1 MKICNSEF
9 NIIVP
14 LMFDSCD
21 FTKLCSVMDK
31 ETITRKEME
40 KLEEPKRNYD
50 SEFWFRHC
58 FQPQKL
64 SPSRE
69 LQGSPILD
77 EKNEGYIIRFELSQV
92 KRQEIGLHN
101 NERTR
106 YLLEKDGIPFQ
117 IRKVRLWALRVGIA
131 FLTIEV
137 WGNELG
143 EKEVLNLS
151 YSLNSVNIEKIIS
164 YERRDPVNGIKKIT
178 TNLKDI
184 IEKFW
189 KLQKYVP
196 FYPVPD
202 ETLKHT
208 NCLFY
213 GVTSVKDKEHFK
225 MFLEMFRMG
234 QRGNRK
240 LAKGISH
247 ENWYHFYTYIN
258 WSIGK
263 KMLAAVGDLTEG
275 GDENKQFLQDPGG
288 LKAKIQENYLPL
300 YVYYLG
306 IWFYMKRLKRECEEA
321 ERKNSSANKDKLI
334 QELVNL
340 RKIPLKDLI
349 SEEHIRVLFEEYV
362 SQNILKLDELM
373 KILTGDFLPVLI
385 ETRSCDVFISYRRKN
400 GFYPAMLIYKL
411 LKEKG
416 KNPFLDMKTLR
427 SGEYKEYIYR
437 YIEKCEAVVVIL
449 TEGCLEPRKEEDVWI
464 EEIEKATQEKKKRQL
479 KIIPIMIDDFEFP
492 NSIPD
497 TIELHKENAV
507 HFTPDGFDGSFL
519 RLCSFIDE

>member
-164 YERRDPVNGIKKIT
+164 YERRDTVNGI
-178 TNLKDI
+178 
-184 IEKFW
+184 
-189 KLQKYVP
+189 
-196 FYPVPD
+196 
-202 ETLKHT
+202 
-208 NCLFY
+208 
-213 GVTSVKDKEHFK
+213 
-225 MFLEMFRMG
+225 
-234 QRGNRK
+234 
-240 LAKGISH
+240 
-247 ENWYHFYTYIN
+247 
-258 WSIGK
+258 
-263 KMLAAVGDLTEG
+263 
-275 GDENKQFLQDPGG
+275 
-288 LKAKIQENYLPL
+288 
-300 YVYYLG
+300 
-306 IWFYMKRLKRECEEA
+306 
-321 ERKNSSANKDKLI
+321 
-334 QELVNL
+334 
-340 RKIPLKDLI
+340 
-349 SEEHIRVLFEEYV
+349 
-362 SQNILKLDELM
+362 
-373 KILTGDFLPVLI
+373 
-385 ETRSCDVFISYRRKN
+385 
-400 GFYPAMLIYKL
+400 
-411 LKEKG
+411 
-416 KNPFLDMKTLR
+416 
-427 SGEYKEYIYR
+427 
-437 YIEKCEAVVVIL
+437 
-449 TEGCLEPRKEEDVWI
+449 
-464 EEIEKATQEKKKRQL
+464 
-479 KIIPIMIDDFEFP
+479 
-492 NSIPD
+492 
-497 TIELHKENAV
+497 
-507 HFTPDGFDGSFL
+507 
-519 RLCSFIDE
+519 